1 MNIVEDNIKIYRS
14 VSGASGHDISE
25 EDWREIKDL
34 ELHRDQLIAIV
45 NRKMQK
51 ILYNQSIS

>member
-14 VSGASGHDISE
+14 AGSDE
-25 EDWREIKDL
+25 TNDYRELREL
-34 ELHRDQLIAIV
+34 EIHRDQLIAIV

-51 ILYNQSIS
+51 ILDNQSIS